1 MLIIQTS
8 QKLVNYETLILKLKV
23 PIVDIEIKLLGYPV
37 DIEIKLS
44 GYPVD
49 IEIKLSGYREYP
61 REKFPA
67 QTIEIY

>member
-1 MLIIQTS
+1 MLITQTS
-8 QKLVNYETLILKLKV
+8 KKLVNYETLILKLKV

-44 GYPVD
+44 GY
-49 IEIKLSGYREYP
+49 REYP

>member
-44 GYPVD
+44 GY
-49 IEIKLSGYREYP
+49 REYP